1 MVNEVVREERR
12 ILQDDTLNSE
22 QLNTSITPMSSNAQ
36 LGDMLSPSSSFIN
49 LQYSPAKQAE
59 NQSVISPFNLPPV
72 IPQQDDMEFER
83 EEEQNEQVKQFPK
96 YMDTILKLVSK
107 IEASIKSGKIQ
118 TALDHTDQ
126 KIVQDYTFF
135 IEQVCL
141 MMLEGD

>member
-1 MVNEVVREERR
+1 
-12 ILQDDTLNSE
+12 
-22 QLNTSITPMSSNAQ
+22 
-36 LGDMLSPSSSFIN
+36 
-49 LQYSPAKQAE
+49 
-59 NQSVISPFNLPPV
+59 
-72 IPQQDDMEFER
+72 
-83 EEEQNEQVKQFPK
+83 
-96 YMDTILKLVSK
+96 MDTILKLVSK

>member
-1 MVNEVVREERR
+1 
-12 ILQDDTLNSE
+12 
-22 QLNTSITPMSSNAQ
+22 
-36 LGDMLSPSSSFIN
+36 
-49 LQYSPAKQAE
+49 
-59 NQSVISPFNLPPV
+59 
-72 IPQQDDMEFER
+72 MEFER
-83 EEEQNEQVKQFPK
+83 EEEQNEQVKQLPK

-141 MMLEGD
+141 MMLEGDQGEYVDVVLPKCKSLAKAEDDPLYLVRTIHEV